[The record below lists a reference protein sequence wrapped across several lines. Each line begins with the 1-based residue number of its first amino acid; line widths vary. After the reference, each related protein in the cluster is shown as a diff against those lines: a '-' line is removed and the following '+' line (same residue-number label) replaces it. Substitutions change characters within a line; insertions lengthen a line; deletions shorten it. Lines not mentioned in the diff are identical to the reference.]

1 MSATDG
7 GEMGELG
14 DVVPAGWGRR
24 DVIGNAVIR
33 ERSDEDDDGPTVAAD
48 AAPGGDGS
56 GIEPTA
62 PLVEPS
68 ADDDPEARVEQ
79 LEGEIGEIRT
89 RLGGL
94 VDELDRRRRQLA
106 PGALVRAHPL
116 SVAFGGLAVAGA
128 LAGAFALRGARGRR
142 RRSLGGRVERLRLGL
157 GRVLEP
163 PDRVNRPVERGSGW
177 RRLFFA
183 AASAA
188 ATVAAR
194 HLAMRLLVT
203 RRST

>member
-7 GEMGELG
+7 GEMGEVG
-14 DVVPAGWGRR
+14 EVGEVVPASWARR
-24 DVIGNAVIR
+24 DVIGSAVIPG
-33 ERSDEDDDGPTVAAD
+33 RSDDDGPAAAAEAASRERVAPAL
-48 AAPGGDGS
+48 PLP
-56 GIEPTA
+56 EPA
-62 PLVEPS
+62 G
-68 ADDDPEARVEQ
+68 DDDPDAKAER
-79 LEGEIGEIRT
+79 LEGEIGEIQT

-106 PGALVRAHPL
+106 PGALVRSHPL
-116 SVAFGGLAVAGA
+116 TVALGGLAVAGVV
-128 LAGAFALRGARGRR
+128 AGAFALYGARGRR
-142 RRSLGGRVERLRLGL
+142 RRSLRGRVEQLRLGL

-163 PDRVNRPVERGSGW
+163 PDRVTRPVERGSAW
-177 RRLFFA
+177 RRLVFA

>member
-1 MSATDG
+1 
-7 GEMGELG
+7 MGELG
-14 DVVPAGWGRR
+14 DVVPASWSRR
-24 DVIGNAVIR
+24 DVIGSAVIPA
-33 ERSDEDDDGPTVAAD
+33 RSEEDDDGPTAAAAAD
-48 AAPGGDGS
+48 AAPSGGGL
-56 GIEPTA
+56 EPTV
-62 PLVEPS
+62 PLAEP
-68 ADDDPEARVEQ
+68 AGDVDPEARAEQ

-116 SVAFGGLAVAGA
+116 PIALGVLTVAGA
-128 LAGAFALRGARGRR
+128 VAGAFALRGVRGRR
-142 RRSLGGRVERLRLGL
+142 RRSLRGRVDRLRLGL

-183 AASAA
+183 AATAA